1 MASRDEHDPIE
12 VDDQQ
17 KKKNPLWNHVVLLEK
32 AAAGGNAIW
41 RCKYCRLE
49 YKGSYSRIK
58 SHLLRISGGGIKI
71 CTAVDKFVLAQLQN
85 EVAEAADEIERSK
98 AKVIPL
104 PVANVD
110 ASSSMR
116 NKRQRS
122 SALQKAFDMETR
134 SQLDALIARMFYSGG
149 LQKTSFISIKQ
160 FRVLGILLH
169 LYVFILPFR
178 CVL

>member
-1 MASRDEHDPIE
+1 MASRDERAPIE

-32 AAAGGNAIW
+32 AAAGGNAVW
-41 RCKYCRLE
+41 RCKYYKLE

-71 CTAVDKFVLAQLQN
+71 CTAVDKFILAQLKS

-104 PVANVD
+104 PVENVD
-110 ASSSMR
+110 ASNSMR

-122 SALQKAFDMETR
+122 SALEKAFDMETR
-134 SQLDALIARMFYSGG
+134 NQLDAIIGRLFYSGG
-149 LQKTSFISIKQ
+149 LQKNSFTSIK
-160 FRVLGILLH
+160 
-169 LYVFILPFR
+169 
-178 CVL
+178 